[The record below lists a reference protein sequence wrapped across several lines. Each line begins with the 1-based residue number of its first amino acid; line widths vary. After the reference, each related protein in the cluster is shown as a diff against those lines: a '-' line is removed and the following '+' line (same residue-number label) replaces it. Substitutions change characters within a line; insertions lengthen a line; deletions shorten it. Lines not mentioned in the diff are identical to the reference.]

1 MTSSTARPAVAR
13 PAVAR
18 PAAARPSTARSTA
31 ALAALLLVATAP
43 AALAADTPEPVRTT
57 AAVETAAVHDDE
69 AGGNA
74 DADDPAVWVD
84 PENPG
89 RSLVVATLKEA
100 GLDVHGLDGR
110 RLQHIDAPPAPGE
123 GSEAGRFNNVDIVYG
138 FELNGRPTDLA
149 LVSDR
154 GRDRLRAYAIDPAAV
169 AAGRPPLTDVTADG
183 AGPVFAKD
191 EAEVDEQ
198 RTAYGLAAYSDDG
211 DAYAV
216 LSQRQETRL
225 KLLKLKDVDGRIGY
239 ATEDAVD
246 LPGSFTLPDG
256 KPWTPC
262 ADPGERAQ
270 VEGMAVDQ
278 EERILYAAQE
288 DVGLWRIDLDD
299 AEFDTPDLVDRVREY
314 GVPWTYDTE
323 KEECVLDTAND
334 PGHGGTHLSA
344 DAEGVTVY
352 HAADG
357 KGYVLASSQGDDTFA
372 VYGRGQRTPYL
383 GAFAVSDGPA
393 TDGVQHSDGAM
404 VLNVPLGRTFPKGVL
419 VTHDGEATPADGE
432 REGTNFKFVRWDGIA
447 AAFPEPLTVDTESF
461 DPHATD

>member
-1 MTSSTARPAVAR
+1 M
-13 PAVAR
+13 
-18 PAAARPSTARSTA
+18 RSAA
-31 ALAALLLVATAP
+31 ALAALLFVTTAP
-43 AALAADTPEPVRTT
+43 AALAAGAPEPVRTT

-84 PENPG
+84 PANAG
-89 RSLVVATLKEA
+89 RSLVVATLKDA
-100 GLDVHGLDGR
+100 GLDVYGLNGR

-123 GSEAGRFNNVDIVYG
+123 GAEAGRFNNVDIVYG
-138 FELNGRPTDLA
+138 FELDGRRTDLA

-154 GRDRLRAYAIDPAAV
+154 GRDRLRAYAISPAAA
-169 AAGRPPLTDVTADG
+169 AAGEPPLTEVTAAG
-183 AGPVFAKD
+183 VGPVFAKD

-198 RTAYGLAAYSDDG
+198 RTAYGLASFSHDG

-216 LSQRQETRL
+216 VSQREETRL
-225 KLLKLKDVDGRIGY
+225 KLLQLKDVNGRIGY

-246 LPGSFTLPDG
+246 LPGSFRLPDG

-278 EERILYAAQE
+278 EERVLYAAQE

-299 AEFDTPDLVDRVREY
+299 EEFGTPALFDKVREY
-314 GVPWTYDTE
+314 GVPWTYDAA

-352 HAADG
+352 HAAGG

-372 VYGRGQRTPYL
+372 VYGRDGRTSYI
-383 GAFAVSDGPA
+383 GSFAVTDGPA
-393 TDGVQHSDGAM
+393 ADGVQHSDGAM
-404 VLNVPLGRTFPKGVL
+404 ALNVPLGRTFPKGVL

-447 AAFPEPLTVDTESF
+447 AAFPEPLIVDTKSF
-461 DPHATD
+461 DPRETD